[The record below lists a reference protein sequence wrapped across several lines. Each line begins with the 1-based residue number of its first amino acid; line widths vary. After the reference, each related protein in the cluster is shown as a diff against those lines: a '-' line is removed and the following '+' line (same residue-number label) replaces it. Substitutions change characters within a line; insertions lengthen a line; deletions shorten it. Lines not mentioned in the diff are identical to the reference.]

1 MPKMAMMSLM
11 SAGVL
16 SLATASYI
24 LGRYGWP
31 KTSRSRRGGK
41 SARDTSSSHCPDGSR
56 TTSWFARFGWF
67 GKADKNDRLP
77 SGNLAFEEYRA
88 DTLMRLEEEQAE
100 FSEFLAKLR
109 RINDAKKLEDFRR
122 RR

>member
-31 KTSRSRRGGK
+31 QALRSRRGGK
-41 SARDTSSSHCPDGSR
+41 SARDTPSPHNPDRPS

-67 GKADKNDRLP
+67 GRTDKNDRLP

-109 RINDAKKLEDFRR
+109 RINDAKELEDFRR
-122 RR
+122 HR